1 MADNDISKSAADL
14 RRLPI
19 TNNDNSNDRV
29 VSSTPG
35 TRRNSTSSAGNMA
48 DHPQDNARDPAGESA
63 RKARPRPLDYGA
75 LFGALQLP
83 SDLFATRADRVATGS
98 IPSTS
103 STRPH
108 SITPQ
113 TPRRPGPVKR
123 APSSNKPFRGAEF
136 SVDDEVDEVD
146 NDMKLVRQKTREN
159 LLKSGSSLRRRESKN
174 TLRRRPTA
182 QAPSLAKV
190 DSEEGDEEAEQSQT
204 TGIDNK
210 IATPIKPTTRD
221 NTEPSS
227 EDTLQGEE
235 EETQQG
241 DDDDDETPGSD
252 DDDDDDDAD
261 LSDAESFTLRDR
273 QEAINETHPFGIRI
287 WKPALYKK
295 NRSVQRN
302 AESDIHSAP
311 GGRVSAWLSIFN
323 VLWVILF
330 GWWLAVVTLLGGVS
344 CYILGLLGA
353 EGCQDYGR
361 VLINLSSYLFY
372 PFGKFVKLEHDEA
385 YMDEDEGEGRSIGEY
400 ERWQTG
406 DLEEG
411 RLFFG
416 PHDVN
421 RSLIGRRREDV
432 EDLAPH
438 ETDSLLGRH
447 DRSSSHQRTESKTKK
462 RLFGRGKWNVGRV
475 IFFLSFYFMITP
487 CLFFV
492 SAICWFLV
500 FTIPMGKVTLLLFYH
515 LRRHPLA
522 LSFHTDSNYSR
533 LSDTATSHS
542 VLMCTYR
549 AVGSK
554 YWKYTIDGTNIFLIN
569 MLGLVAFTIFNYFI
583 LFETLGY
590 ETWFTSPGFN
600 FVLGLI
606 SIIPLAYFIGQAVAS
621 ISAQSSMGVGATIN
635 AFFSTIVEV
644 YLYCVAL
651 HQGKGRLVE
660 GSIVGSIFAGI
671 LFLPGLSMCFGAL
684 KRKTQRFNVRSASAT
699 NTMLLFAVIGA
710 FGPTLF
716 YQIYGSHE
724 LNCHQC
730 THSGSHSP
738 DNDCRRCYFSQ
749 TPAIQTRFYIEA
761 VRPYTWFAAVLL
773 FLSYIIGLLFTLR
786 THAAVIWNNEPDE
799 KKDAKMEQQAHR
811 IEERHASV
819 GATAGAH
826 EHPRDHLSRHATA
839 GSISQTNIRES
850 QMYQRILNQSLRQ
863 ASISAKAAKKQD
875 ADDTPGKLDGQT
887 HHIVPPKSADGEL
900 NNLKGPRL
908 QGLSAEDNRLLVQQV
923 AEMAATAA
931 TVATRDATKAP
942 HKAAHMASTR
952 ASSTYRH
959 SSGKDGESRERQGSY
974 VHRHPN
980 PETSSLGEITGVVG
994 DPAMATANAVATGA
1008 HEQASGGHDAPNWS
1022 RTKSAVILLTA
1033 TIAYAVIAEIL
1044 VDTVDSVLS
1053 NVDIDEKFLGITLFA
1068 LVPNTTEFL
1077 NAISFAMNGNIA
1089 LSMEIGNSYALQ
1101 VMLLQIPAIVLFTAI
1116 YGQFVDPA
1124 EYADHAFTLIFPQW
1138 DMVTVILGVFLMG
1151 YVVGEGK
1158 SNYFK
1163 GSSLILTYLVFIVG
1177 FYFSGFNN
1185 IDVSFLGSA

>member
-1 MADNDISKSAADL
+1 MH
-14 RRLPI
+14 
-19 TNNDNSNDRV
+19 
-29 VSSTPG
+29 SS
-35 TRRNSTSSAGNMA
+35 
-48 DHPQDNARDPAGESA
+48 
-63 RKARPRPLDYGA
+63 
-75 LFGALQLP
+75 
-83 SDLFATRADRVATGS
+83 
-98 IPSTS
+98 S
-103 STRPH
+103 STRPQ
-108 SITPQ
+108 SVNPQ
-113 TPRRPGPVKR
+113 TPRRPGPVRR
-123 APSSNKPFRGAEF
+123 APSSNKPHRGAEF
-136 SVDDEVDEVD
+136 SVDDDAGEVD
-146 NDMKLVRQKTREN
+146 NDLKLVRQQTKEN
-159 LLKSGSSLRRRESKN
+159 LQRERHLLRRKESRS
-174 TLRRRPTA
+174 TIRRRPTA
-182 QAPSLAKV
+182 QAPALPKV
-190 DSEEGDEEAEQSQT
+190 DSEEGDEEGAQT
-204 TGIDNK
+204 TGTD
-210 IATPIKPTTRD
+210 AVAGSSTPAAPAQENAD
-221 NTEPSS
+221 PSS

-235 EETQQG
+235 EE
-241 DDDDDETPGSD
+241 ERD
-252 DDDDDDDAD
+252 DDDDDDTPGTEDEDEDDPD

-311 GGRVSAWLSIFN
+311 GGRVSRWLSIFN
-323 VLWVILF
+323 LLWTIIF
-330 GWWLAVVTLLGGVS
+330 GWWLALVAAFGGVL
-344 CYILGLLGA
+344 CHIFGLLQA
-353 EGCQDYGR
+353 EGCREYGR
-361 VLINLSSYLFY
+361 VLMNLSSYLFY

-385 YMDEDEGEGRSIGEY
+385 YLDEDEGEGRSVGEY

-416 PHDVN
+416 PQEGN
-421 RSLIGRRREDV
+421 RSLIGRRREEV
-432 EDLAPH
+432 EDLPN

-447 DRSSSHQRTESKTKK
+447 DRNGANQRAENRIKK
-462 RLFGRGKWNVGRV
+462 RLFGRGKWDVGRV
-475 IFFLSFYFMITP
+475 IFFMTFYFLVTP

-500 FTIPMGKVTLLLFYH
+500 FTIPMGKVTLLLFHH

-522 LSFHTDSNYSR
+522 LSFHSDTHYSR
-533 LSDTATSHS
+533 SSPSANSHS
-542 VLMCTYR
+542 ILMCTYR

-569 MLGLVAFTIFNYFI
+569 MLGLVAFTIFNYFV
-583 LFETLGY
+583 LFETLHI
-590 ETWFTSPGFN
+590 ENWFTSPGFN
-600 FVLGLI
+600 FVLGLF

-621 ISAQSSMGVGATIN
+621 ISAQSSMGVGATTN
-635 AFFSTIVEV
+635 AFFSTVVEV

-651 HQGKGRLVE
+651 SQGKGQLVE
-660 GSIVGSIFAGI
+660 GSVVGSIFAGI

-724 LNCHQC
+724 LNCHNC
-730 THSGSHSP
+730 VRNGTHGP
-738 DNDCRRCYFSQ
+738 DTDCRRCYFSQ
-749 TPAIQTRFYIEA
+749 TPAVQTKFYIEA

-786 THAAVIWNNEPDE
+786 THAAVIWNNESDE
-799 KKDAKMEQQAHR
+799 KKEAKMEQQAQR

-819 GATAGAH
+819 SGPVHTDQ
-826 EHPRDHLSRHATA
+826 PRDHMARNLTS
-839 GSISQTNIRES
+839 GSVSQTNIRES

-863 ASISAKAAKKQD
+863 AGINAKAGKKIDGED
-875 ADDTPGKLDGQT
+875 AVPKTDGQT
-887 HHIVPPKSADGEL
+887 HHIVPPKSSDGE
-900 NNLKGPRL
+900 NGSVKTGRI
-908 QGLSAEDNRLLVQQV
+908 QGLSAEDNRALVQQV

-931 TVATRDATKAP
+931 AVATRDATKAP
-942 HKAAHMASTR
+942 QKTAHMAITR
-952 ASSTYRH
+952 AASHRH
-959 SSGKDGESRERQGSY
+959 GSIAKDSHSRERDENQSL
-974 VHRHPN
+974 RTAN
-980 PETSSLGEITGVVG
+980 MEASSIGEVTAPAGEI
-994 DPAMATANAVATGA
+994 AAANAAAVATGT

-1022 RTKSAVILLTA
+1022 RTKSAVILLSA
-1033 TIAYAVIAEIL
+1033 TVAYAIIAEIL

-1116 YGQFVDPA
+1116 YGQFISPA
-1124 EYADHAFTLIFPQW
+1124 DYADHAFTLIFPQW

-1163 GSSLILTYLVFIVG
+1163 GSSLILTYLVFVVG

-1185 IDVSFLGSA
+1185 LNVSNAPFIN

>member
-1 MADNDISKSAADL
+1 
-14 RRLPI
+14 
-19 TNNDNSNDRV
+19 
-29 VSSTPG
+29 
-35 TRRNSTSSAGNMA
+35 
-48 DHPQDNARDPAGESA
+48 
-63 RKARPRPLDYGA
+63 
-75 LFGALQLP
+75 
-83 SDLFATRADRVATGS
+83 
-98 IPSTS
+98 
-103 STRPH
+103 
-108 SITPQ
+108 
-113 TPRRPGPVKR
+113 
-123 APSSNKPFRGAEF
+123 
-136 SVDDEVDEVD
+136 
-146 NDMKLVRQKTREN
+146 MKLVRQKTREN
-159 LLKSGSSLRRRESKN
+159 LLKSGASLRRRESKN

-210 IATPIKPTTRD
+210 VATPNKPTVQETA
-221 NTEPSS
+221 EPSS

-235 EETQQG
+235 EEAQD

-252 DDDDDDDAD
+252 DDDEDDAD

-311 GGRVSAWLSIFN
+311 GGRVSAWLSVFN
-323 VLWVILF
+323 ILWVILF
-330 GWWLAVVTLLGGVS
+330 GWWLALVTMLGGVS
-344 CYILGLLGA
+344 CYLLGLLGA
-353 EGCQDYGR
+353 EGCHDYGR

-385 YMDEDEGEGRSIGEY
+385 YLDEDEGEGRSIGEY

-487 CLFFV
+487 CIFFV
-492 SAICWFLV
+492 SAICWFFV

-533 LSDTATSHS
+533 LSDGENSHS

-569 MLGLVAFTIFNYFI
+569 MLGLVAFTIFNYFV
-583 LFETLGY
+583 LFETLHY

-600 FVLGLI
+600 FVLGLF

-635 AFFSTIVEV
+635 AFFSTVVEV

-651 HQGKGRLVE
+651 HQGKGQLVE

-730 THSGSHSP
+730 TRSGSHGP
-738 DNDCRRCYFSQ
+738 DSDCRRCYFSQ
-749 TPAIQTRFYIEA
+749 TPAIQTRFYVEA

-811 IEERHASV
+811 IEERHASL

-826 EHPRDHLSRHATA
+826 EHPRDHLSRQGTA
-839 GSISQTNIRES
+839 GSVSQGNIRES

-887 HHIVPPKSADGEL
+887 HHIVPPKSAEGEVS
-900 NNLKGPRL
+900 NPKGPRL

-931 TVATRDATKAP
+931 AVATRDATKAP
-942 HKAAHMASTR
+942 QKAAHMASTR

-959 SSGKDGESRERQGSY
+959 ASGKDGESRERQSSHA
-974 VHRHPN
+974 HRNQN
-980 PETSSLGEITGVVG
+980 PETTSIGEITGVIG
-994 DPAMATANAVATGA
+994 DPAMATANAVATGT

-1022 RTKSAVILLTA
+1022 RTKSAIILLTA
-1033 TIAYAVIAEIL
+1033 TLAYAVIAEIL

-1185 IDVSFLGSA
+1185 LDVS